1 MFRIKQIDHV
11 ALTVKNVERS
21 VAWYRDVLGLEQRH
35 EEVWGRV
42 PAMMFAGE
50 TGIALFQAENS
61 DPNPEPEHASTTG
74 MRHLAFQVDRRNFD
88 RAQVEFSARGIL
100 FTFEDH
106 DISHSIYFHDPDGYE
121 IELTTYEVDEAA

>member
-21 VAWYRDVLGLEQRH
+21 VAWYRDVLGLERRY
-35 EEVWGRV
+35 EDVWGRT

-50 TGIALFQAENS
+50 TGIALFQSEKS
-61 DPNPEPEHASTTG
+61 DPNPGPENINTTV

-88 RAQVEFSARGIL
+88 RAQVEFSARGIP

-106 DISHSIYFHDPDGYE
+106 DISHSIYFHDLDGYE

>member
-1 MFRIKQIDHV
+1 MFRIKHIDHV
-11 ALTVKNVERS
+11 ALTVKNIERS
-21 VAWYRDVLGLEQRH
+21 IAWYRDVLGLEQRH
-35 EEVWGRV
+35 EEVWGHA

-50 TGIALFQAENS
+50 TGIALFPAESPDAAPGPDHANS
-61 DPNPEPEHASTTG
+61 TV

-88 RAQVEFSARGIL
+88 RAQVEFSARGIP

-106 DISHSIYFHDPDGYE
+106 DIAQSIYFQDLDGYE